1 LTHLYLDNNNLQDLQ
16 FGFECIKNLQFLDV
30 SYNKI
35 KRLQPATLQ
44 RIGKFFDMPKNEND
58 LPRKINLVG
67 NPFVCDCNLRDMFDW
82 LGSTTANLDRRDN
95 LRCYTGI
102 PEENAGRKIL
112 NALVLNCL
120 DSNNVPRSG
129 NHRHSASIGSGTTHT
144 LLVIL
149 IILIS
154 CLLAVLLYIHKEKV
168 HSNFQT
174 FQRSLQ
180 YRTIEKDISEN
191 TPIPP
196 EVNV

>member
-1 LTHLYLDNNNLQDLQ
+1 MIL
-16 FGFECIKNLQFLDV
+16 
-30 SYNKI
+30 
-35 KRLQPATLQ
+35 
-44 RIGKFFDMPKNEND
+44 
-58 LPRKINLVG
+58 
-67 NPFVCDCNLRDMFDW
+67 
-82 LGSTTANLDRRDN
+82 
-95 LRCYTGI
+95 
-102 PEENAGRKIL
+102 GRKIL
-112 NALVLNCL
+112 NALELNCL
-120 DSNNVPRSG
+120 DNNNVPQSG
-129 NHRHSASIGSGTTHT
+129 KNHLHHTASIGSGTTHT

-168 HSNFQT
+168 QSNLQT